1 MKYLLALVMLVA
13 LPVSAEWESV
23 GATDDEE
30 VYIDMDTVRISNDL
44 RMDNSLRR
52 VWTLTNRSKK
62 GRLGEMSLRILREI
76 DCKQER
82 IRVLSMTGFT
92 GAMGSGSSL
101 PTYRGDNDPWDYIA
115 PKTFA
120 YYFYLKACAK

>member
-1 MKYLLALVMLVA
+1 MLFA
-13 LPVSAEWESV
+13 SPSWAEWELI
-23 GATDDEE
+23 GTTDDEE
-30 VYIDMDTVRISNDL
+30 VYIDMDTLRISNDL

-62 GRLGEMSLRILREI
+62 GRQGEMSLRILREI

-92 GAMGSGSSL
+92 GAMSNGSSL

-120 YYFYLKACAK
+120 HYFYLKACAK